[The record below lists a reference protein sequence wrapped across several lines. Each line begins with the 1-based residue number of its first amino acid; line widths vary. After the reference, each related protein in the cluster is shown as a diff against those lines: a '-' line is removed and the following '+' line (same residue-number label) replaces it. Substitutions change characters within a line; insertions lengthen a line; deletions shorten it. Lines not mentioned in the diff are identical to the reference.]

1 MILDKLENAG
11 LYSSISE
18 NLKIGFNYLKNT
30 DLENL
35 EIGRNEI
42 DGKNVFALVSE
53 YESKKPEDCR
63 PEAHQKYADIQYLV
77 SGREAIGFAPL
88 KDQTVTSAYNTEKDI
103 VFFEGETTPL
113 ILEAGM
119 FAVFFPQDV
128 HRPCMQINGPEKV
141 KKVVVKV
148 KIGKKSIVNSHK
160 EKGKGRRK
168 QWSVISD
175 QKSQETGGRSQE
187 SEGGSRKSVS

>member
-1 MILDKLENAG
+1 MILDLLVNTG
-11 LYSSISE
+11 LYASISE
-18 NLKIGFNYLKNT
+18 NLKIGFNFLKNT

-35 EIGRNEI
+35 EIGRYEI

-63 PEAHQKYADIQYLV
+63 PEAHQIYADIQYIV

-88 KDQTVTSAYNTEKDI
+88 GGQTITSEYNPDKDI
-103 VFFEGETTPL
+103 AFFSGETTPL

-148 KIGKKSIVNSHK
+148 KV
-160 EKGKGRRK
+160 
-168 QWSVISD
+168 
-175 QKSQETGGRSQE
+175 
-187 SEGGSRKSVS
+187 